1 MRCSKRTYRRILRAV
16 TGVAAAVLLAAPGV
30 VAGPPEQGKAKL
42 PYDAGVARLEVVDE
56 SQPFDPL
63 HGIMEHPRILVGV
76 VYYPI
81 ERGAG
86 GSTPITLSYYHDAPE
101 YESYSRTFGWG
112 FGIPWMYADAFLNGY
127 DSSIEEHLG
136 TERGGIY
143 AEAPIAQGRFPVV
156 IQLNGSG
163 GRGHQADDI
172 GGEFARRGYIYIALD
187 APGVSSLT
195 PIGRVSLD
203 PYPGL
208 AAALGGLPECSAD
221 RPPLCFNPGPGEYG
235 VADDGGIVWGSGYL
249 WETYEVQRARDAV
262 AMLDR
267 VKRTFRWKADTRRVG
282 IIGISLGGPPTF
294 VAPQLI
300 DAFRGLRGD
309 RYAAYGVVPTPFA
322 VNWVGEDV
330 LGYPFGSQIGAIL
343 CQGLP
348 GCEPIEAARRLDF
361 PVGIHIAE
369 EDWLITGFPYSE
381 SAEWTFYNTY
391 PLYDFPGYGPGL
403 TPEPSPENRSPA
415 NRIFFESVS
424 EGVPALW
431 VQVPDSSHLNWNSNP
446 LMRWFDDNALDPP
459 IRVFAPW
466 GLYEPLPIELQQE
479 ILVHYSAAFFDL
491 TLKGK
496 RGSVGALKTGR
507 YKHVTPDGRGV
518 EVESRSLAPHRSR
531 R

>member
-1 MRCSKRTYRRILRAV
+1 VV
-16 TGVAAAVLLAAPGV
+16 TGVAVAVLLVAPAV
-30 VAGPPEQGKAKL
+30 VAGPPEQRKAKL

-63 HGIMEHPRILVGV
+63 HGIMVHPRILVGA

-81 ERGAG
+81 RRGAG
-86 GSTPITLSYYHDAPE
+86 GSTPINLSYYHDAPE
-101 YESYSRTFGWG
+101 DESYSRTFGWG
-112 FGIPWMYADAFLNGY
+112 FGIPSMYADAFLNDY
-127 DSSIEEHLG
+127 DSSIEDHLD
-136 TERGGIY
+136 TERSGIY
-143 AEAPIAQGRFPVV
+143 AEAPIAWGRFPVV
-156 IQLNGSG
+156 IQLNGAG

-172 GGEFARRGYIYIALD
+172 GGEFARRGYIYVALD

-195 PIGRVSLD
+195 PIGRVSLE
-203 PYPGL
+203 PYPDL
-208 AAALGGLPECSAD
+208 ATALGGLPLCEPTSD
-221 RPPLCFNPGPGEYG
+221 GRPPLCFNPGPGEYG
-235 VADDGGIVWGSGYL
+235 VADDGGIVWGSGDL

-262 AMLDR
+262 AMLEK
-267 VKRTFRWKADTRRVG
+267 VKKMLRWRADTRRVG
-282 IIGISLGGPPTF
+282 ILGISLGGPPTF

-300 DAFRGLRGD
+300 DALRGLRGD
-309 RYAAYGVVPTPFA
+309 RFAAYGIVPSPFA

-343 CQGLP
+343 CQGVP
-348 GCEPIEAARRLDF
+348 DCEPIEAARRLDF

-391 PLYDFPGYGPGL
+391 PSHGFPGYGPGL

-431 VQVPDSSHLNWNSNP
+431 VQVPDSSHLSWNSNP
-446 LMRWFDDNALDPP
+446 LMRWFDDNVLEPP
-459 IRVFAPW
+459 IQVFAPY
-466 GLYEPLPIELQQE
+466 GLYEPLPMELQQE
-479 ILVHYSAAFFDL
+479 ILVHYAAAFFDL
-491 TLKGK
+491 TLKGRK
-496 RGSVGALKTGR
+496 WSALGALKTDR
-507 YKHVTPDGRGV
+507 YENVTPDGRGV
-518 EVESRSLAPHRSR
+518 TVETRSLEACR